1 MKSRLLGG
9 VAAAVL
15 ALLGAVLVFS
25 YAAKADARAMAELT
39 PTNVLVIR
47 QAVPEGT
54 SVADLGESVA
64 LEARPAGTVPAGALA
79 TLDEIAGQVTVT
91 DLAPGEV
98 LLSSRLVDPASLQ
111 TPGTVAV
118 PKGLQEITFGLEPQ
132 RMVGGN
138 ITAGSTVGVF
148 VSFDKEGLRD
158 DAGVPA
164 SGRVFHKMLVTR
176 LQRADATA
184 EAAEGAQPLP
194 AGTMLVS
201 LAVTDREAAKIVY
214 SAEYG
219 RIWLTNEPKDAKE
232 NNPPQL
238 MRQSEV
244 YP

>member
-9 VAAAVL
+9 VAAVVL
-15 ALLGAVLVFS
+15 ALLGAVLVYS
-25 YAAKADARAMAELT
+25 YAANADARAMQGLT
-39 PTNVLVIR
+39 PTNVLVLR
-47 QAVPEGT
+47 KAVPVGT
-54 SVADLGESVA
+54 PVEDFSESIA
-64 LEARPAGTVPAGALA
+64 LEARPSNTVPAGALSN
-79 TLDEIAGQVTVT
+79 LDASAGQVAVA
-91 DLAPGEV
+91 DLVPGEV
-98 LLSSRLVDPASLQ
+98 LLAGRLADPATLEV
-111 TPGTVAV
+111 PGTVAV
-118 PKGLQEITFGLEPQ
+118 PKGLQEVTFALEPQ

-148 VSFDKEGLRD
+148 VSFDKEGLKD

-164 SGRVFHKMLVTR
+164 TGRVFHKMLVTR
-176 LQRADATA
+176 LQRADATV

-201 LAVTDREAAKIVY
+201 LAVNDRDAAKIVY

>member
-1 MKSRLLGG
+1 LKSRLLGG

-15 ALLGAVLVFS
+15 ALLGAVLVYS
-25 YAAKADARAMAELT
+25 YAANADARAMAELS
-39 PTNVLVIR
+39 PTNVLVVR

-79 TLDEIAGQVTVT
+79 TLDEAAGQVTAA

-111 TPGTVAV
+111 VPGTVAV
-118 PKGLQEITFGLEPQ
+118 PKGLQEVTFALEPQ

-148 VSFDKEGLRD
+148 VSFDKGAIKD
-158 DAGVPA
+158 DAGSPA
-164 SGRVFHKMLVTR
+164 TGRVFHKMLVTR

-201 LAVTDREAAKIVY
+201 LAVTDRDASKIVY

-219 RIWLTNEPKDAKE
+219 RIWLTNEPKVAKE
-232 NNPPQL
+232 NHPPRL

>member
-15 ALLGAVLVFS
+15 ALLGAVLVYS
-25 YAAKADARAMAELT
+25 YAANADARAMAELT
-39 PTNVLVIR
+39 PTNVLVVR

-79 TLDEIAGQVTVT
+79 ALDNVASQVTAA

-118 PKGLQEITFGLEPQ
+118 PKGLQEVTFALEPQ

-148 VSFDKEGLRD
+148 VSFDKGAIKD
-158 DAGVPA
+158 DAGSPA
-164 SGRVFHKMLVTR
+164 TGRVFHKMLVTR

-184 EAAEGAQPLP
+184 ESAEGAQPLP

-201 LAVTDREAAKIVY
+201 LAVTDRDASKIVY

-232 NNPPQL
+232 NHPPQL

>member
-15 ALLGAVLVFS
+15 ALLGAVLVYS
-25 YAAKADARAMAELT
+25 YAANADARAMAELT
-39 PTNVLVIR
+39 PTNVLVAR

-54 SVADLGESVA
+54 SVADLGESLA
-64 LEARPAGTVPAGALA
+64 LEARPAGTVPAGAIA
-79 TLDEIAGQVTVT
+79 ALDNVAGQVTAV
-91 DLAPGEV
+91 DLVPGEV

-111 TPGTVAV
+111 VPGTVAV
-118 PKGLQEITFGLEPQ
+118 PKGLQEVTFALEPQ

-148 VSFDKEGLRD
+148 VSFDKEGLKD
-158 DAGVPA
+158 DAGTPA
-164 SGRVFHKMLVTR
+164 TGRVFHKMLVTR
-176 LQRADATA
+176 LQRADAA
-184 EAAEGAQPLP
+184 VEPAEGAQPLP

-201 LAVTDREAAKIVY
+201 LAVTDRDAAKIVY

-232 NNPPQL
+232 NHPPQL

>member
-15 ALLGAVLVFS
+15 ALLGAVLVYS
-25 YAAKADARAMAELT
+25 YAANADARAMAALT
-39 PTNVLVIR
+39 PTNVLVVR

-64 LEARPAGTVPAGALA
+64 LEARPAGTVPAGAMA
-79 TLDEIAGQVTVT
+79 TLDNVAGQVTVA

-111 TPGTVAV
+111 VPGTVAV
-118 PKGLQEITFGLEPQ
+118 PKGLQEVSFALEPQ

-148 VSFDKEGLRD
+148 ASFDKGAIKD
-158 DAGVPA
+158 DAGSPA
-164 SGRVFHKMLVTR
+164 TGRVFHKMLVTR
-176 LQRADATA
+176 LQRADAA
-184 EAAEGAQPLP
+184 VEPAEGAQAMP
-194 AGTMLVS
+194 AGTMLVTV
-201 LAVTDREAAKIVY
+201 AVNDRDASKLIH
-214 SAEYG
+214 SAEFG
-219 RIWLTNEPKDAKE
+219 RIWLTNEPKDAKQE
-232 NNPPQL
+232 SRPQPVRL
-238 MRQSEV
+238 SEV